1 MPVKRTK
8 RLDRRDKRIIPKRL
22 EGESVRQLADCVSVA
37 PSTVFRTLKRLEP
50 ELVEALRGTGLGL
63 DEAIV
68 KLAQLMEQKKKLHST
83 YKGVGI
89 EEREVEDN
97 TIQLQAPVNLLRLHR
112 AYGDRR
118 EEEPLE
124 SEPGGW
130 LQRKRPRPVLDGHK
144 LSGRQ
149 QHNILC

>member
-1 MPVKRTK
+1 MPIKRTK

-22 EGESVRQLADCVSVA
+22 EDKTVRQIADCLSVA

-63 DEAIV
+63 DEGIV

-83 YKGVGI
+83 YQGVVI

-97 TIQLQAPVNLLRLHR
+97 TIQLQATVNLLRLHR

-124 SEPGGW
+124 SETGGW
-130 LQRKRPRPVLDGHK
+130 LQRKTPSPVLD
-144 LSGRQ
+144 
-149 QHNILC
+149 